1 MLKYKILRNIGLI
14 ISVILVIQILFIFPD
29 KHEYISKIDTEN
41 SVIYLFDN
49 NNYVS
54 RVNIRTKEKDK
65 ELKIREII
73 ALLTKNTSENYRL
86 RDGFTAPIPENTKLL
101 SLDFDENTVI
111 LNFSKEFNN
120 IEPNMEEKM
129 YEAIIFSLT
138 AIDEVDS
145 IIIKVNNQVITK
157 LYHSD
162 KIIPEK
168 LDRTFRINK
177 EYETF
182 ALSDIQ
188 EVVVIYPACIDDFIY
203 YVPVTKYT
211 DKKNEKIEIIIEE
224 LKSSS
229 TYNTN
234 LISYINEETQ
244 LINYELV
251 DKSLILNFSD
261 TIFTDLTSKNIREE
275 ITYSIN
281 SSIEEN
287 YQDIDNIL
295 YYVNN
300 YIINNYFLPLG

>member
-1 MLKYKILRNIGLI
+1 MLKFKILRNIGLI

-29 KHEYISKIDTEN
+29 KHEYISKIESET
-41 SVIYLFDN
+41 SVIYLLDN

-54 RVNIRTKEKDK
+54 RVNIRTKESDK
-65 ELKIREII
+65 ELKAREII
-73 ALLTKNTSENYRL
+73 SLLTKNTEENYRL

-101 SLDFDENTVI
+101 GLDFDADTII
-111 LNFSKEFNN
+111 LNFSSEFNN
-120 IEPNMEEKM
+120 VDAKMEEKM

-138 AIDEVDS
+138 AIDGIES
-145 IIIKVNNQVITK
+145 IIIKVNNQVVTK
-157 LYHSD
+157 LYHSN
-162 KIIPEK
+162 KNIPEK

-182 ALSDIQ
+182 ALSGIQ
-188 EVVVIYPACIDDFIY
+188 EVTIVYPACINDFVY
-203 YVPVTKYT
+203 YIPVTKYT
-211 DKKNEKIEIIIEE
+211 DKKDEKIEIIIDE

-234 LISYINEETQ
+234 LISYITEETE

-261 TIFTDLTSKNIREE
+261 SIFTDLTSQNIREE

-281 SSIEEN
+281 SSIEAN
-287 YQDIDNIL
+287 YQNIDNVL

-300 YIINNYFLPLG
+300 YIIENYFLPLG